1 MSDEKAV
8 AKRGATS
15 VQTGGASAPPA
26 VKTLRDMLEGDVFKA
41 QVARAL
47 PKHLKADRFIRI
59 ACTAIMRTPKL
70 QQCEQVSFFNSLLTL
85 SQLGI
90 EPDGRRAHLI
100 PFENRKRG
108 VVECQLIIDYKGL
121 VELAMRTGQVSYIH
135 ADVICDNDVFEYDK
149 GEIKQH
155 KIDFKKPRG
164 KVYATYA
171 ICRFKDGTEKAE
183 VMPMEEI
190 VAIQKRSKA
199 GNCGPWM
206 TDFNEMA
213 KKTVFRRLSKWIT
226 LSPEYRDALEHDADT
241 LPTLGTVLTDPLK
254 PVPRLFDQPAGQL
267 PTGEPGEP
275 LNPDEVI
282 PPSAEGAGTP
292 TDEVGTV
299 DKIVVTITEAN
310 VSEGKLITILRQ
322 DGVLTNMQRL
332 EDLTPE
338 QAAIVLKTIDAY
350 IGRIRKEV

>member
-1 MSDEKAV
+1 MNEEKTV
-8 AKRGATS
+8 ATTTKGKTS
-15 VQTGGASAPPA
+15 VQRGGE

-121 VELAMRTGQVSYIH
+121 VEMAMRTGQVSYIH
-135 ADVICDNDVFEYDK
+135 ADVICDNDLFEYDK

-155 KIDFKKPRG
+155 KINFQKPRG
-164 KVYATYA
+164 KVYAAYA

-183 VMPMEEI
+183 VMTMEEI

-199 GNCGPWM
+199 GNRGPWM

-241 LPTLGTVLTDPLK
+241 LPTLGGALTDPLK
-254 PVPRLFDQPAGQL
+254 PVPRLFEPQPGQPETDATL
-267 PTGEPGEP
+267 I
-275 LNPDEVI
+275 DETI
-282 PPSAEGAGTP
+282 PPEKMDGNDAPDDG
-292 TDEVGTV
+292 VNTV
-299 DKIVVTITEAN
+299 EKIVATITEAN
-310 VSEGKLITILRQ
+310 VSEGKLLTTLRK
-322 DGVLTNMQRL
+322 DGVLTEMQGL
-332 EDLTPE
+332 EDLTSE

-350 IGRIRKEV
+350 IGRIRKEI